1 MEVSQNE
8 AISEGVKVWVVAF
21 FGDFCASRG
30 AGGFAARSAVD
41 KSGNYPFFPL
51 HETAPQRKIC
61 GGVDKE
67 EGFAQRQV

>member
-30 AGGFAARSAVD
+30 VGSFAVRSAVD
-41 KSGNYPFFPL
+41 KSGNYPFFLCLYPT
-51 HETAPQRKIC
+51 EATPKTALLN
-61 GGVDKE
+61 KE
-67 EGFAQRQV
+67 